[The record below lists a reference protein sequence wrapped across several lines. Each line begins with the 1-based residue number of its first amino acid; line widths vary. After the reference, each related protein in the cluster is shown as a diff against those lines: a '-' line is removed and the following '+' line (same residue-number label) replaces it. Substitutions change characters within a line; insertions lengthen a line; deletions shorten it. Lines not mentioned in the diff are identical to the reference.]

1 MKMKILNKK
10 NGGRKVEDKKIDI
23 LIDWKFDTHYA
34 TEKEH
39 GLLHTAEY
47 KGVPIRRETHT
58 KYRDGK
64 PGKSET
70 IYWTPKDKKNYKTL
84 EALLKAID
92 KEVE

>member
-1 MKMKILNKK
+1 
-10 NGGRKVEDKKIDI
+10 VEDKKIDT

-39 GLLHTAEY
+39 GLLHTAKY
-47 KGVPIRRETHT
+47 KGVPIRRETLT
-58 KYRDGK
+58 KYKNDI
-64 PGKSET
+64 PGKSES

>member
-1 MKMKILNKK
+1 
-10 NGGRKVEDKKIDI
+10 VEDKELDI
-23 LIDWKFDTHYA
+23 LINWEFQSHYSG
-34 TEKEH
+34 TKEH

-47 KGVPIRRETHT
+47 KGIPIRRETHT
-58 KYRDGK
+58 KYKNGI

>member
-1 MKMKILNKK
+1 MKMKISNKI
-10 NGGRKVEDKKIDI
+10 GGDEVEDKKIDI